1 MHVNQV
7 HVKMEQDVMF
17 QMVETLSLVHVSM
30 VILVNSV
37 KTVIFYFILFYFI
50 LFLNYCFKAII
61 TKM

>member
-30 VILVNSV
+30 DILVNSV

-50 LFLNYCFKAII
+50 LNYCFKAII
-61 TKM
+61 TKMK